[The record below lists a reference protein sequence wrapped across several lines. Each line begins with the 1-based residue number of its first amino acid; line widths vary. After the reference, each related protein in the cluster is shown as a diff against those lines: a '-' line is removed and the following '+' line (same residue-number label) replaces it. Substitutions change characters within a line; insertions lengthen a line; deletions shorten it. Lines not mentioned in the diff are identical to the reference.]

1 MSISTG
7 RFTEE
12 VVEFAHTRLYVLK
25 GGTGNPLLVLH
36 GVEGHEGWL
45 AFHEALA
52 EHATVYAPSHPGY
65 GHTERPAWMETIA
78 HQAVFYHWFLQEAGL
93 QAVDLVGVGV
103 GGWIAAQMAVMC
115 ADHVRHLVLVDAAG
129 IRPRQGETLDLFI
142 IPWREVVER
151 SFYDAQ
157 HSAEYQRIYGA
168 APIQEFGGLREAG
181 RSMSIRMC
189 YRPYM
194 HDPALFPTLG
204 KIGVPTLIV
213 WGAQDQIMPIECG
226 HLYQEAI
233 PGARLRVIEQCG
245 HWPHFEQPQAL
256 AEIIREFL
264 SG

>member
-1 MSISTG
+1 MSISTR
-7 RFTEE
+7 RFIEE
-12 VVEFAHTRLYVLK
+12 AVEVAQSRLYLLK
-25 GGTGNPLLVLH
+25 GGTGLPLLVLH

-52 EHATVYAPSHPGY
+52 DHATVYVPSHPGY
-65 GHTERPAWMETIA
+65 GHTERPSWMESIA

-93 QAVDLVGVGV
+93 QAVDLVGLGV

-115 ADHVRHLVLVDAAG
+115 QAPLRHLVLVDAAG
-129 IRPRQGETLDLFI
+129 IRPRQGDVVDIFV

-151 SFYDAQ
+151 SFYDAP
-157 HSAEYQRIYGA
+157 HCSEYQRIYGA

-181 RSMSIRMC
+181 RSMSTRMC

-194 HDPALFPTLG
+194 QDPALLPMLG
-204 KIGVPTLIV
+204 KIRVPTLIA

-226 HLYQEAI
+226 HLYQQAI
-233 PGARLRVIEQCG
+233 PGATLRVIERCG

-256 AEIIREFL
+256 AEIIREFV